1 MKEIW
6 LIVTTTLK
14 NKWLIIT
21 ILGILSIVFLWLYAA
36 ILPTMMSQMDQV
48 NELLK
53 AFPPELMK
61 AFNADISGIT
71 TYAGLLATKQYGLI
85 LPIMIVVLTASF
97 SGSAFAGEI
106 ESGTILLNLSQPIS
120 RVKYFIGKY
129 FAGLIAIIIVSVLSI
144 LPGALFAEIYNLSY
158 ELNFFIEFSI
168 LTIVFGFTMFSFG
181 CLASTIFNSGS
192 KVAFFNTGLF
202 LFFYITFVISGLTPE
217 LENIK
222 YFSLL
227 HYYNPAALFGIGE
240 YSQLAIPIMI
250 VLILCTSFGAL
261 VVFNKKDIS
270 IR

>member
-120 RVKYFIGKY
+120 RVKYFIGKI
-129 FAGLIAIIIVSVLSI
+129 GR
-144 LPGALFAEIYNLSY
+144 
-158 ELNFFIEFSI
+158 
-168 LTIVFGFTMFSFG
+168 
-181 CLASTIFNSGS
+181 ASCRER
-192 KVAFFNTGLF
+192 V
-202 LFFYITFVISGLTPE
+202 
-217 LENIK
+217 
-222 YFSLL
+222 
-227 HYYNPAALFGIGE
+227 
-240 YSQLAIPIMI
+240 
-250 VLILCTSFGAL
+250 
-261 VVFNKKDIS
+261 
-270 IR
+270 